1 MNIYKIYF
9 NYIIELLDKFKL
21 ESKHNFDNSEIL
33 KKITLE
39 PPKNNING
47 DMSTNLAML
56 LSKSLKLNPKEI
68 ANKLKPYIL
77 KLPNI
82 ALVDIAGPG
91 FINITLKQST
101 WSDFIKN
108 MLLNPQNW
116 DKQNI
121 GKGQNINLEYI
132 SANPTGPLHAGHAR
146 GAVFGDALA
155 SLLDEVGYKVIREYY
170 INDAGSQ
177 IEKLVE
183 SSLLRYDECNGQ
195 DIKEIP
201 NGLYPGEYLKDVG
214 KQLFKKYGK
223 NLKQKSKED
232 VFDLVRKVS
241 IEVIMKMIKEDL
253 SKLGV
258 KMDVFTSEKNIISGN
273 LLTDILTLLENKNL
287 TYYGTLDPPKGTDPN
302 TWEKRQQFLFKSSS
316 YGDDSDRALKKS
328 DGSWT
333 YFATDMAYHLDKINR
348 TNGDL
353 INVLGADHTGY
364 ISRINAAVNA
374 LSNGSITIDTKVCA
388 LVNLME
394 NGNPIKMSKRAG
406 NFVTLSDI
414 IDAVGKDVIRFIML
428 TRRNDQSLDFDF
440 KKVTEKSKENPVFYV
455 QYAHARCNS
464 IFKSAEI
471 LEENLSV
478 ENTDLLSGNDETE
491 LIKFI
496 SQWPRTLELAA
507 KNHEPHRICYYLIEL
522 SSMFHT
528 LWNKGKDNLNV
539 KFIVEN
545 DVKLTNARLLLV
557 KAVALTI
564 RKGLSILKIKPIFEM

>member
-21 ESKHNFDNSEIL
+21 ESNYNFDDSEIL

-39 PPKNNING
+39 PPKNSING

-201 NGLYPGEYLKDVG
+201 DGLYPGEYLKDVG
-214 KQLFKKYGK
+214 KELFKKYGK
-223 NLKQKSKED
+223 NLKQNSKENI
-232 VFDLVRKVS
+232 FDLVRKVS

-528 LWNKGKDNLNV
+528 LWNKGKDNFNV

>member
-1 MNIYKIYF
+1 
-9 NYIIELLDKFKL
+9 
-21 ESKHNFDNSEIL
+21 
-33 KKITLE
+33 
-39 PPKNNING
+39 
-47 DMSTNLAML
+47 
-56 LSKSLKLNPKEI
+56 
-68 ANKLKPYIL
+68 
-77 KLPNI
+77 
-82 ALVDIAGPG
+82 
-91 FINITLKQST
+91 
-101 WSDFIKN
+101 
-108 MLLNPQNW
+108 
-116 DKQNI
+116 
-121 GKGQNINLEYI
+121 
-132 SANPTGPLHAGHAR
+132 
-146 GAVFGDALA
+146 
-155 SLLDEVGYKVIREYY
+155 
-170 INDAGSQ
+170 
-177 IEKLVE
+177 
-183 SSLLRYDECNGQ
+183 
-195 DIKEIP
+195 
-201 NGLYPGEYLKDVG
+201 
-214 KQLFKKYGK
+214 
-223 NLKQKSKED
+223 
-232 VFDLVRKVS
+232 
-241 IEVIMKMIKEDL
+241 
-253 SKLGV
+253 
-258 KMDVFTSEKNIISGN
+258 
-273 LLTDILTLLENKNL
+273 
-287 TYYGTLDPPKGTDPN
+287 
-302 TWEKRQQFLFKSSS
+302 
-316 YGDDSDRALKKS
+316 
-328 DGSWT
+328 
-333 YFATDMAYHLDKINR
+333 MAYHLDKINR

-440 KKVTEKSKENPVFYV
+440 KKVTEKSKDNPVFYV

>member
-273 LLTDILTLLENKNL
+273 LLTDTLTLLENKNL

-528 LWNKGKDNLNV
+528 LWNKGKDNFNV

-545 DVKLTNARLLLV
+545 DVKLTNARLSLV

>member
-21 ESKHNFDNSEIL
+21 ESNYNFDDSEIL

-39 PPKNNING
+39 PPKNSING

-121 GKGQNINLEYI
+121 GKGQNINLEYV

-195 DIKEIP
+195 AIKEIP
-201 NGLYPGEYLKDVG
+201 DGLYPGEYLKDVG
-214 KQLFKKYGK
+214 KELLKKYGK
-223 NLKQKSKED
+223 NLKQNSKENI
-232 VFDLVRKVS
+232 FDLVRKVS

-273 LLTDILTLLENKNL
+273 LLTEILTLLENKNL

-302 TWEKRQQFLFKSSS
+302 TWEKRQQFLFKSSC

-471 LEENLSV
+471 LEENLSA

-528 LWNKGKDNLNV
+528 LWNKGKDNFNV

-545 DVKLTNARLLLV
+545 DVKLTNARLSLV

>member
-121 GKGQNINLEYI
+121 GKGQNINLEYV

-201 NGLYPGEYLKDVG
+201 DGLYPGEYLKDVG
-214 KQLFKKYGK
+214 KELFKKYGK
-223 NLKQKSKED
+223 NLRQNSKENI
-232 VFDLVRKVS
+232 FDLVRKVS

-471 LEENLSV
+471 SEENLIA

-507 KNHEPHRICYYLIEL
+507 KNHEPHRICYYIIEL

-528 LWNKGKDNLNV
+528 LCKKGKDNFNG

-545 DVKLTNARLLLV
+545 DVKLTNARLSLV

>member
-183 SSLLRYDECNGQ
+183 SSLLRYDEFNGQ

-201 NGLYPGEYLKDVG
+201 DGLYPGEYLKDVG
-214 KQLFKKYGK
+214 KELLKKYGK
-223 NLKQKSKED
+223 NLKQNSKENI
-232 VFDLVRKVS
+232 FDLVRKVS

-471 LEENLSV
+471 LEENLSA

-528 LWNKGKDNLNV
+528 LWNKGKDNFNV

-545 DVKLTNARLLLV
+545 DVKLTNARLSLV